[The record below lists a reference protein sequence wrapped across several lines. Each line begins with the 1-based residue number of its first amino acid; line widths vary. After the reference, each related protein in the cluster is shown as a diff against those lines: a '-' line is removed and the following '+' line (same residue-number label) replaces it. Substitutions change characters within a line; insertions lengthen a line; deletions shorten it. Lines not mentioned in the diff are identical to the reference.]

1 MLLLLAGTATA
12 QRTSPPTE
20 SELAQITERGKRLV
34 EYDVA
39 AWHGTDVVMAM
50 QPPQGSVVRYIA
62 RKDGG
67 TWTVA
72 FGRLNGKRDKF
83 LIVYEAI
90 QGNTPTEFTAK
101 KHDEPKE
108 DTGFF
113 LSAAKAI
120 ELVLRD
126 FKGEARPY
134 NVAVLP
140 ADSKQFWV
148 YVVPA
153 QTDSNVFPLGADA
166 RYLVSEDGSTI
177 VSKRQLHQSIVEFTK
192 PKNEIDVQGSFHT
205 TILDDIPEDTDV
217 FHVLV
222 RKPAV
227 AEWIATNKYIYKIE
241 PDGTVRYLMTREAFS
256 KIKN

>member
-1 MLLLLAGTATA
+1 MGSDA
-12 QRTSPPTE
+12 
-20 SELAQITERGKRLV
+20 
-34 EYDVA
+34 
-39 AWHGTDVVMAM
+39 VMAM
-50 QPPQGSVVRYIA
+50 QPAQGTVVRYIA
-62 RKDGG
+62 RKDGA

-72 FGRLNGKRDKF
+72 FGRLNKQRDKF
-83 LIVYEAI
+83 LIVYEAT
-90 QGNTPTEFTAK
+90 QGNTPTEFDAK

-113 LSAAKAI
+113 LGAAKAI
-120 ELVLRD
+120 EIVLAD
-126 FKGEARPY
+126 FKGEPRPY

-140 ADSKQFWV
+140 ADSKQLWV

-177 VSKRQLHQSIVEFTK
+177 VSKRQLHKSIIEFTK
-192 PKNEIDVQGSFHT
+192 PKKEIDVQGSFHSA
-205 TILDDIPEDTDV
+205 ILDDIPEDTDV

-227 AEWIATNKYIYKIE
+227 PEWITTSKYVFKIE
-241 PDGTVRYLMTREAFS
+241 TDGTVKYVMTREAFS